1 MGLPHPSQ
9 QGAGIQAAKL
19 IASRYSGVSTGKI
32 ISTSSGHHSL
42 LCSSIL
48 QNISVLIEGGL
59 LILTKHPRNPPKE
72 EETLRAGR
80 KMPATSSPGG
90 RAPTAKGPPNTTS
103 VTNYN
108 KRKTKTFDHASPTVP
123 GKMTNSGLHLGADE
137 VQEMRVVGKGDLG
150 GIDGV
155 PSLGT
160 HGARLWVHILT
171 GTHLGKAPCR
181 CPLRP
186 LETLSG
192 P

>member
-1 MGLPHPSQ
+1 MG
-9 QGAGIQAAKL
+9 G
-19 IASRYSGVSTGKI
+19 
-32 ISTSSGHHSL
+32 SSPPPLATNSL
-42 LCSSIL
+42 FCPSIL
-48 QNISVLIEGGL
+48 QNTSVLIERGGSPDPNQAPAESPKGGKN
-59 LILTKHPRNPPKE
+59 TTGREKHSPFS
-72 EETLRAGR
+72 RAI
-80 KMPATSSPGG
+80 SSPGG
-90 RAPTAKGPPNTTS
+90 QAPTEKGPPNTTS

-108 KRKTKTFDHASPTVP
+108 KRKTKTFDHASPNVP

-137 VQEMRVVGKGDLG
+137 VQEMPVEGKGDLG

-160 HGARLWVHILT
+160 HGARLWAHVPT

-181 CPLRP
+181 CPPRP